1 MPASRLVGD
10 EPERR
15 EVLVLGGLGLDPDCV
30 PGELLEVEHLALV
43 RVLDPRHPQVRL
55 GPRRALRLQHDARHL
70 KKKMSTICSK

>member
-10 EPERR
+10 EPERG

-43 RVLDPRHPQVRL
+43 RVLDPRHPQVSL
-55 GPRRALRLQHDARHL
+55 GPRRTLGLQHDAGHL
-70 KKKMSTICSK
+70 QGNKRAFAL